1 MTAAAHPSRADD
13 CPPAERYERW
23 EPIRATL
30 GRYTTGVANRRP
42 GPRRA
47 LRRAAPRDPR
57 PVPRPAAEEGTG
69 AAPAAIRAGRSAAA
83 RRRAGSTRRGTG
95 PPGARRPLA
104 LVRPSA
110 ARLRSEAAPPTC
122 SRVRAAGLGA
132 GAARRRARRARPVER
147 ARVVVREVFSA
158 YAQSRP
164 HAGAGQ
170 WRRLRMREPPAV
182 RLERLLNAGAIRRA
196 AGETRPI

>member
-42 GPRRA
+42 GPRLA

-57 PVPRPAAEEGTG
+57 PVPRPAAEEGTV

-83 RRRAGSTRRGTG
+83 RRRSGFTRCGTG
-95 PPGARRPLA
+95 SLGARRPRE
-104 LVRPSA
+104 LVRS
-110 ARLRSEAAPPTC
+110 S
-122 SRVRAAGLGA
+122 S
-132 GAARRRARRARPVER
+132 
-147 ARVVVREVFSA
+147 
-158 YAQSRP
+158 
-164 HAGAGQ
+164 
-170 WRRLRMREPPAV
+170 
-182 RLERLLNAGAIRRA
+182 
-196 AGETRPI
+196 